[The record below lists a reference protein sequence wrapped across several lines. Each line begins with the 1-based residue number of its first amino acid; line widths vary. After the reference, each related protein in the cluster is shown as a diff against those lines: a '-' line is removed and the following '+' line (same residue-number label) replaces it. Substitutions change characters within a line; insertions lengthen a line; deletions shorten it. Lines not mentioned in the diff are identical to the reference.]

1 MTVISRPGRSSWRLF
16 AVALVMALST
26 AGILARLAYLQLV
39 RHQDYAL
46 EAQGEHIDRRAIP
59 AHRGNILDRNG
70 NPLAT
75 SVDTFDVLVDRRIW
89 LDPHVAEVASVTLAP
104 LLGRSATAILTAA
117 RGSEGDAVLARG
129 VEYETGRKIAAS
141 GIAGV

>member
-1 MTVISRPGRSSWRLF
+1 MTVISRPGRSSWRLL

-59 AHRGNILDRNG
+59 AHRGNILDRNS

-75 SVDTFDVLVDRRIW
+75 SVDTFDILVDRRIW
-89 LDPHVAEVASVTLAP
+89 QDPRVAEAASSTLSG
-104 LLGRSATAILTAA
+104 LLGRSTTEILAA
-117 RGSEGDAVLARG
+117 
-129 VEYETGRKIAAS
+129 
-141 GIAGV
+141 